1 MAASRSWDR
10 RSLFFIGVLSL
21 LIWGSS
27 HSNSVAQRYDEVLLL
42 LQKCIIRSG
51 SPPDRVDILIYD
63 SQGNSQN
70 VSFGPGDFS
79 IPKGGECALV
89 ANRLI
94 YTSSGT
100 YTFAELLPD
109 GWQFEGFSCVGI
121 DGHPLT
127 AICEVCRKI
136 GERDCPRCSVSF
148 SPGTHV
154 ICTFV
159 NAPAGSGG
167 GGGGGGD
174 SCMDKCMAG
183 CVKKLNQCLEECQ
196 KECSERPETNPL
208 SVTKTCTPSTVTIGA
223 PVTCRVTVTNS
234 ADTPQSFQMT
244 EQAPSGM
251 DLISASPADWVSLQD
266 GQIIIRGSVG
276 PSSSVT
282 ISLTFLVTKFG
293 RLLNTVQVIGSVG
306 GSSSDPTGGTGVG
319 APVEASS
326 QVTSQGRPSTVGTAF
341 IAASAIRTTGS
352 GSTTAPPRVP
362 KGILLV
368 DSELNQLRIYL
379 SKGDGTFQW
388 LTAYVTGEGP
398 VDVKAG
404 DFDRDDKTDAV
415 VVNAL
420 SDSLTIY
427 PGRGDGTFRRG
438 RQVML
443 PGTKPVAVAVADL
456 DKDGLLD
463 LAVAQNGSADL
474 AILFGR
480 GDGTFHSTTVPIFAG
495 NPTSVSVADV
505 NADGSPDLIV
515 TATGTNEVIFF
526 RGDGQGRFVEM
537 RRISVGEHPVASAT
551 GDFNRDGAIDVA
563 VANQLSESV
572 TLFLSRGQNRHLD
585 FARTDLYVGHPMSL
599 ISGEFFAGIPGLA
612 APNFM
617 TGSVTF
623 IKFQDGRPQIV
634 RQNGVLS
641 EPVSLGLGDFNE
653 DGLLD
658 IVVAGLPVGNL
669 ATLLGRED
677 GTFVLKR

>member
-1 MAASRSWDR
+1 MATSRPWGDR
-10 RSLFFIGVLSL
+10 RSLFIFIGALSL

-109 GWQFEGFSCVGI
+109 GWQLEGFGCV
-121 DGHPLT
+121 DANNAPLQP
-127 AICEVCRKI
+127 ICQACKAR
-136 GERDCPRCSVSF
+136 GCMQQCSVTF

-196 KECSERPETNPL
+196 KECSERPKVKNPL

-223 PVTCRVTVTNS
+223 PVTCTVTVTNS
-234 ADTPQSFQMT
+234 ADTPQSFQIT

-293 RLLNTVQVIGSVG
+293 RLLNTVQVIGG
-306 GSSSDPTGGTGVG
+306 GSRDPNGASE

-427 PGRGDGTFRRG
+427 PGRGDGTFRSG